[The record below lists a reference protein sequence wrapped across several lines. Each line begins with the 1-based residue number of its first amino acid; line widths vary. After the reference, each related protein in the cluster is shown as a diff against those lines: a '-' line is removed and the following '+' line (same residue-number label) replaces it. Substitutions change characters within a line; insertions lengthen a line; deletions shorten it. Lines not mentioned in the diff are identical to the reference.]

1 MSMPKHLGVI
11 MDGNRRFAKRLLKE
25 PWRGH
30 EWGADKL
37 KELLGWCN
45 DVGISE
51 VTVYAFS
58 IQNFNRPKKE
68 FDYLMKL
75 ASSTIDKMINDKE
88 QEINKH
94 KIRVRIIGRINLL
107 PKELQNKIIKLQ
119 DKTKNN
125 DGYALNIAFAYGGRE
140 EIVDAVKKIALKV
153 QNKELDP
160 DSITDEVIKDELY
173 LKSEPDLIIRTGGEM
188 RLSNFLTYQSVYSEL
203 VFVDSLWPE
212 FSKDEFI
219 RCIDEFSSRKRRFGR

>member
-1 MSMPKHLGVI
+1 
-11 MDGNRRFAKRLLKE
+11 
-25 PWRGH
+25 
-30 EWGADKL
+30 
-37 KELLGWCN
+37 
-45 DVGISE
+45 
-51 VTVYAFS
+51 
-58 IQNFNRPKKE
+58 
-68 FDYLMKL
+68 MKL